1 MTDSGD
7 NERQV
12 PRPKEETTPMSS
24 EKVRAANIFD
34 VARLAGVSYQTVSR
48 VLNDLPNV
56 RPATRERVEKAI
68 AQLRYVPSPAAR
80 AMVTKRSRTV
90 GLIVPGLPTYGPS
103 TVALHFE
110 AAAREA
116 RYSVSM
122 VSQLDADPASLRTAA
137 EFLLRQNVEAIVV
150 VTTRRDGVRFLAT
163 LELGVPLIV
172 VSSADV
178 AVDRVG
184 LDQYAGARVAV
195 EHLVSLGHRAIRHV
209 AGPSD
214 SADAAERE
222 RGWRAVLSEHG
233 LPVRE
238 PVVGDWTAESGY
250 AAGRTLLA
258 DQATAVFVAND
269 VMALGVLRAFGEAGV
284 AVPSEVSVVGFD
296 DVPEAAFFS
305 PPLTTV
311 HQDFYGLGRAAFA
324 SALAVLDGAPFA
336 PPALR
341 SPVVVARSSTAA
353 AR

>member
-1 MTDSGD
+1 
-7 NERQV
+7 
-12 PRPKEETTPMSS
+12 
-24 EKVRAANIFD
+24 
-34 VARLAGVSYQTVSR
+34 

-56 RPATRERVEKAI
+56 RPATRQRVEKAI

-90 GLIVPGLPTYGPS
+90 GLVVAGLPAYGPA
-103 TVALHFE
+103 TIALHFE

-122 VSQLDADPASLRTAA
+122 VSQIDADPASLRASC
-137 EFLLRQNVEAIVV
+137 EFLLRQNVEAVV
-150 VTTRRDGVRFLAT
+150 VVSTRRDGVRFLSG
-163 LELGVPLIV
+163 LELGVPLVV
-172 VSSADV
+172 VSSHSEPGLDSV
-178 AVDRVG
+178 A

-195 EHLVSLGHRAIRHV
+195 EHLVSLGHRQIRHV
-209 AGPSD
+209 AGPAD

-222 RGWRAVLSEHG
+222 RGWRDVLAEHD
-233 LPVRE
+233 LVVRD

-250 AAGRTLLA
+250 AAGRHLLA
-258 DQATAVFVAND
+258 DRASAVFVAND

-284 AVPSEVSVVGFD
+284 AVPAEVSVVGFD
-296 DVPEAAFFS
+296 DVPEAAFYS

-311 HQDFYGLGRAAFA
+311 HQDFFGLGRSAFE
-324 SALAVLDGAPFA
+324 SVLAMLDGDGFT

-341 SPVVVARSSTAA
+341 LPVVVPRSSTATA